1 MPPSQQGSCVGTPS
15 VGSEL
20 LESSNDLLEQVDFL
34 TVSIHVFLPIEV
46 LPDGRVHTESP
57 FR

>member
-1 MPPSQQGSCVGTPS
+1 MYDCECIPGPDEE

-20 LESSNDLLEQVDFL
+20 LEFSNNLLEQVDFL
-34 TVSIHVFLPIEV
+34 TVSIHVSLLIEV
-46 LPDGRVHTESP
+46 LPDGPVRTVSP